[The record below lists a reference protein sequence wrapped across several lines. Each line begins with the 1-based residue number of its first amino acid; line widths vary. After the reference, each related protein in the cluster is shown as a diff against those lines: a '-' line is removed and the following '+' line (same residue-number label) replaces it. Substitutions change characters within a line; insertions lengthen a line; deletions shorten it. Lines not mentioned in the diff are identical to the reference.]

1 MPQTLTAGAT
11 EVVDNLVLLEIGGVL
26 LLLGT
31 IAFIAARIA
40 LSAVPLFLALG
51 LAFGQGGVA
60 PLELSSQFL
69 NTGAQIGAILLL
81 LLMGLEYS
89 AREIS
94 ETFRSSKSVI
104 LLDLIVNGI
113 PGALI
118 ALVLGWGLQGALL
131 LGGITYVSSS
141 GIASELIRES
151 GWARSQVAK
160 RTIAVLVSED
170 LILAP
175 YLPLLT
181 STILGVGLISG
192 LISVSVALVITGFIL
207 LISVKRENF
216 FSKLFRRYSASALLL
231 TVFGS
236 ALIAAGAA
244 GLAGFSGAIAAFLVG
259 LLLTGEV
266 ATAVRTRL
274 APLRDFFAAIF
285 FIFFGLSVDPSEIVK
300 VLPLALLLTVLGG
313 AGKFFIGWWT
323 ARDLQDPMSW
333 RRVGSFL
340 IPRGEFSVII
350 AGFSTTL
357 TFTSEIKALTI
368 AYVIATT
375 LTASLLLRFFRSG
388 FEKTN

>member
-1 MPQTLTAGAT
+1 MKTNLAAT
-11 EVVDNLVLLEIGGVL
+11 SANPVDNLILLEIGGVL
-26 LLLGT
+26 LLLGI
-31 IAFIAARIA
+31 IAFIASRIA
-40 LSAVPLFLALG
+40 LSAVPLFLAIG
-51 LAFGQGGVA
+51 LAFGKGGIA
-60 PLELSSQFL
+60 PLSLSGDFL
-69 NTGAQIGAILLL
+69 NVGAQIGAILLL

-89 AREIS
+89 AREIG
-94 ETFRSSKSVI
+94 ETFKSSKSVI
-104 LLDLIVNGI
+104 LLDALVNGI

-118 ALVLGWGLQGALL
+118 AILIGWGLSGALL

-160 RTIAVLVSED
+160 RTIAVLISED
-170 LILAP
+170 LMLAP

-181 STILGVGLISG
+181 STLFGVGLLSG
-192 LISVSVALVITGFIL
+192 LISISVALVITGFVL
-207 LISVKRENF
+207 LISVKRENL
-216 FSKLFRRYSASALLL
+216 FSRIFRKFSASALLL

-236 ALIAAGAA
+236 ALIAAGVA

-266 ATAVRTRL
+266 ANAVRTRL

-285 FIFFGLSVDPSEIVK
+285 FIFFGLSINPIEILT
-300 VLPLALLLTVLGG
+300 VLPLALILTVIGS
-313 AGKFFIGWWT
+313 AGKILVGWWC

-333 RRVGSFL
+333 RRVGAFL
-340 IPRGEFSVII
+340 VPRGEFSVII
-350 AGFSTTL
+350 AGFSSAL
-357 TFTSEIKALTI
+357 IFSEQLKALTV

-388 FEKTN
+388 FEKKA

>member
-104 LLDLIVNGI
+104 LLDLIINGI

-118 ALVLGWGLQGALL
+118 ALVIGWGLQGALL

-216 FSKLFRRYSASALLL
+216 FSQVFRRYSASALLL

-300 VLPLALLLTVLGG
+300 VLPLALLLTLLGG

-357 TFTSEIKALTI
+357 AFTSEIKALTI

>member
-60 PLELSSQFL
+60 PLELSAQFL

-104 LLDLIVNGI
+104 LLDLIINGI

-181 STILGVGLISG
+181 STVLGVGLISG

-216 FSKLFRRYSASALLL
+216 FSQVFRRYSASALLL

-236 ALIAAGAA
+236 ALVAAGAA

-300 VLPLALLLTVLGG
+300 VLPLALLITVLGG

-357 TFTSEIKALTI
+357 AFTSEIKALTI
-368 AYVIATT
+368 SYVIATT

>member
-104 LLDLIVNGI
+104 FLDLVINGI

-181 STILGVGLISG
+181 STVLGVGLISG

-216 FSKLFRRYSASALLL
+216 FSQVFRRYSASALLL

-236 ALIAAGAA
+236 ALVAAGAA

-300 VLPLALLLTVLGG
+300 VLPLALLITVLGG

-357 TFTSEIKALTI
+357 AFTSEIKALTI
-368 AYVIATT
+368 SYVIATT

>member
-1 MPQTLTAGAT
+1 MPQTLAAGAT
-11 EVVDNLVLLEIGGVL
+11 EVVDNLVLIEIGGVL

-31 IAFIAARIA
+31 IAFIASRIA

-51 LAFGQGGVA
+51 LAFGQGGIA

-104 LLDLIVNGI
+104 LLDVLINGI
-113 PGALI
+113 PGAMI
-118 ALVLGWGLQGALL
+118 ALLLGWGVQGALL

-141 GIASELIRES
+141 GIASELIREA

-192 LISVSVALVITGFIL
+192 LISVSVALVVTGFIL

-216 FSKLFRRYSASALLL
+216 FSSLFRRYSASALLL

-285 FIFFGLSVDPSEIVK
+285 FIFFGLSVDPSEIVR

-313 AGKFFIGWWT
+313 AGKFFIGWWS

-357 TFTSEIKALTI
+357 AFSSELKALTI

-388 FEKTN
+388 FEKKS

>member
-104 LLDLIVNGI
+104 FLDLVINGI

-357 TFTSEIKALTI
+357 AFTSEIKALTI

>member
-104 LLDLIVNGI
+104 LLDLIINGI

-118 ALVLGWGLQGALL
+118 ALVIGWGLQGALL

-160 RTIAVLVSED
+160 RTVAVLVSED

-216 FSKLFRRYSASALLL
+216 FSQVFRRYSASALLL

-300 VLPLALLLTVLGG
+300 VLPLALLLTLLGG

-357 TFTSEIKALTI
+357 AFTSEIKALTI

>member
-104 LLDLIVNGI
+104 LLDLIINGI

-216 FSKLFRRYSASALLL
+216 FSQVFRRYSASALLL

-357 TFTSEIKALTI
+357 AFTSEIKALTI

>member
-31 IAFIAARIA
+31 IAFIATRIA

-51 LAFGQGGVA
+51 IAFGQGGVA

-94 ETFRSSKSVI
+94 ETFRSSKKVI
-104 LLDLIVNGI
+104 LLDLIINGI

-118 ALVLGWGLQGALL
+118 ALLLGWGLQGALL

-141 GIASELIRES
+141 GIASELIREA

-170 LILAP
+170 LMLAP

-181 STILGVGLISG
+181 SSILGVGLTSG
-192 LISVSVALVITGFIL
+192 LISVSVALMITGFIL
-207 LISVKRENF
+207 LVSVKREHL

-231 TVFGS
+231 TVFGA

-266 ATAVRTRL
+266 ATAVRARL

-285 FIFFGLSVDPSEIVK
+285 FIFFGLSVDPFEIVK

-313 AGKFFIGWWT
+313 AGKFFIGWWC
-323 ARDLQDPMSW
+323 AKDLQDPMSW

-357 TFTSEIKALTI
+357 AFTSEIKALTI
-368 AYVIATT
+368 VYVIATT

-388 FEKTN
+388 FEKAR

>member
-104 LLDLIVNGI
+104 LLDLIINGI

-216 FSKLFRRYSASALLL
+216 FSQVFRRYSASALLL

-274 APLRDFFAAIF
+274 APLRDFFVAIF

-357 TFTSEIKALTI
+357 AFTSEIKALTI

>member
-1 MPQTLTAGAT
+1 MKTNLAAT
-11 EVVDNLVLLEIGGVL
+11 SANPVDNLILLEIGGVL
-26 LLLGT
+26 LLLGI
-31 IAFIAARIA
+31 IAFIASRIA
-40 LSAVPLFLALG
+40 LSAVPLFLAIG
-51 LAFGQGGVA
+51 LAFGKGGFA
-60 PLELSSQFL
+60 PLSLSGDFL
-69 NTGAQIGAILLL
+69 NVGAQIGAILLL

-89 AREIS
+89 AREIG
-94 ETFRSSKSVI
+94 ETFKSSKSVI
-104 LLDLIVNGI
+104 LLDALVNGI

-118 ALVLGWGLQGALL
+118 AILIGWGFSGALL

-160 RTIAVLVSED
+160 RTIAVLISED
-170 LILAP
+170 LMLAP

-181 STILGVGLISG
+181 STLFGVGLLSG
-192 LISVSVALVITGFIL
+192 LISISVALVITGFVL
-207 LISVKRENF
+207 LISVKRENL
-216 FSKLFRRYSASALLL
+216 FSRIFRKFSASALLL

-236 ALIAAGAA
+236 ALIAAGVA

-266 ATAVRTRL
+266 ANAVRTRL

-285 FIFFGLSVDPSEIVK
+285 FIFFGLSINPIEILT
-300 VLPLALLLTVLGG
+300 VLPLALILTVIGS
-313 AGKFFIGWWT
+313 AGKILVGWWC

-333 RRVGSFL
+333 RRVGAFL
-340 IPRGEFSVII
+340 VPRGEFSVII
-350 AGFSTTL
+350 AGFSSAL
-357 TFTSEIKALTI
+357 IFSEQLKALTV

-388 FEKTN
+388 FEKKA

>member
-104 LLDLIVNGI
+104 LLDLIINGI

-216 FSKLFRRYSASALLL
+216 FSQVFRRYSASALLL

-300 VLPLALLLTVLGG
+300 VLPLALLLTLLGG

-357 TFTSEIKALTI
+357 AFTSEIKALTI

>member
-104 LLDLIVNGI
+104 LLDLIINGI

-118 ALVLGWGLQGALL
+118 ALVIGWGLQGALL

-160 RTIAVLVSED
+160 RTVAVLVSED

-216 FSKLFRRYSASALLL
+216 FSQVFRRYSASALLL

-236 ALIAAGAA
+236 ALVAAGAA

-357 TFTSEIKALTI
+357 AFTSEIKALTI

>member
-104 LLDLIVNGI
+104 FLDLVINGI

-118 ALVLGWGLQGALL
+118 ALVIGWGLQGALL

-216 FSKLFRRYSASALLL
+216 FSQVFRRYSASALLL

-300 VLPLALLLTVLGG
+300 VLPLALLLTLLGG

-357 TFTSEIKALTI
+357 AFTSEIKALTI

>member
-1 MPQTLTAGAT
+1 MPQTLAAGAA
-11 EVVDNLVLLEIGGVL
+11 EVVDNLVLIEIGGVL

-31 IAFIAARIA
+31 IAFIASRIA

-51 LAFGQGGVA
+51 LAFGQGGIA

-104 LLDLIVNGI
+104 LLDVLINGI
-113 PGALI
+113 PGAMI
-118 ALVLGWGLQGALL
+118 ALLLGWGVQGALL

-141 GIASELIRES
+141 GIASELIREA

-192 LISVSVALVITGFIL
+192 LISVSVALVVTGFIL

-216 FSKLFRRYSASALLL
+216 FSSLFRRYSASALLL

-313 AGKFFIGWWT
+313 AGKFFIGWWS

-357 TFTSEIKALTI
+357 AFSSELKALTI

-388 FEKTN
+388 FEKKS

>member
-104 LLDLIVNGI
+104 FLDLVINGI

-160 RTIAVLVSED
+160 RTVAVLVSED

-216 FSKLFRRYSASALLL
+216 FSQVFRRYSASALLL

-357 TFTSEIKALTI
+357 AFTSEIKALTI

>member
-141 GIASELIRES
+141 GIASELIREA

-357 TFTSEIKALTI
+357 AFTSEIKALTI

>member
-104 LLDLIVNGI
+104 FLDLVINGI

-118 ALVLGWGLQGALL
+118 ALVIGWGLQGALL

-160 RTIAVLVSED
+160 RTVAVLVSED

-216 FSKLFRRYSASALLL
+216 FSQVFRRYSASALLL

-236 ALIAAGAA
+236 ALVAAGAA

-357 TFTSEIKALTI
+357 AFTSEIKALTI

>member
-141 GIASELIRES
+141 GIASELIREA

-357 TFTSEIKALTI
+357 AFTSEMKALTI

>member
-1 MPQTLTAGAT
+1 MPQTLTVGAT

-40 LSAVPLFLALG
+40 LSVVPLFLALG
-51 LAFGQGGVA
+51 LAFGQGGIA

-94 ETFRSSKSVI
+94 TTFRSSKSVI
-104 LLDLIVNGI
+104 LLDLIINGI

-118 ALVLGWGLQGALL
+118 ALLLGWGLQGALL

-207 LISVKRENF
+207 LIGVKKENF

-274 APLRDFFAAIF
+274 SPLRDFFAAIF

-357 TFTSEIKALTI
+357 AFTSEIKALTI

-375 LTASLLLRFFRSG
+375 LTASILLRFFRSG

>member
-104 LLDLIVNGI
+104 FLDLVINGI

-216 FSKLFRRYSASALLL
+216 FSQVFRRYSASALLL

-300 VLPLALLLTVLGG
+300 VLPLALLLTLLGG

-357 TFTSEIKALTI
+357 AFTSEIKALTI